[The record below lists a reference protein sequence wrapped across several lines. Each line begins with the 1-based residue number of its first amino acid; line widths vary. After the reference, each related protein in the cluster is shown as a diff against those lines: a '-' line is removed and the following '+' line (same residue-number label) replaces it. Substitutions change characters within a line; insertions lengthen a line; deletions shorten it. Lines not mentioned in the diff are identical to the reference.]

1 MLETGVAVMLCLA
14 SCLVSGFIAG
24 AILRLYDLR
33 HLSGIEHE
41 LMKIRQILEERGC
54 DGNG

>member
-14 SCLVSGFIAG
+14 SGFIAG

-41 LMKIRQILEERGC
+41 LMKIRQILEERGGGG
-54 DGNG
+54 DGK